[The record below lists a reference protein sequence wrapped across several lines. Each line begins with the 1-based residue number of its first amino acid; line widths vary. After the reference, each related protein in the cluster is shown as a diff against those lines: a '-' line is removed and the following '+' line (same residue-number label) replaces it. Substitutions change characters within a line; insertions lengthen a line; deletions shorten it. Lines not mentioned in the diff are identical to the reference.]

1 MKRIAPALHTA
12 VALALAVALPVAGAV
27 ELPVALRAALQA
39 DPSLASAL
47 ANRDAAQENIA
58 IARSRLMPQVSLQ
71 STMQQTNQ
79 TTDRG
84 GLVQDFNG
92 PSKNTQLSL
101 RQAVYRRRDLA
112 GLDIGK
118 LQALYG
124 EHKVTSAQSE
134 LWGRTALS
142 WVDVLAAQA
151 LRDVYARTLSS
162 VSLSADQER
171 KRFEAGDGT
180 RDSMAEAG
188 AQLAQAR
195 AQLADATI
203 DLESKLR
210 AFRLLTQ
217 LPAPGFDDFRLP
229 GAAAVGALPET
240 EEALLERI
248 LDTNADVLQARVN
261 EQIGERRL
269 AQSSADHWPTLDLVA
284 GVNRAR
290 NDSTNTLGVRYSN
303 SQLGVQIM
311 VPIYSGGGVAAS
323 ERQASAAYQAAR
335 SDTESLIQKLRTQ
348 YLTDWRSQ
356 GALLE
361 RAGAAR
367 ELVDAA
373 LEQSRA
379 AEFGIKAGVRTWA
392 DRGSAELL
400 RARRDADLVTLTATL
415 LKTQTRLLSLL
426 PAGDP
431 AWERWAQTL
440 SQLARQPASGG

>member
-1 MKRIAPALHTA
+1 VTRIVPALHTA
-12 VALALAVALPVAGAV
+12 LALALAVALPVAGAV
-27 ELPVALRAALQA
+27 DLPVAQRAALLA
-39 DPSLASAL
+39 DPALASAL

-134 LWGRTALS
+134 LWNRTALS
-142 WVDVLAAQA
+142 WIDVLGAQA
-151 LRDVYARTLSS
+151 LRDIYASTLSS
-162 VSLSADQER
+162 VSQSAEQER

-180 RDSMAEAG
+180 RDSVAEAA
-188 AQLAQAR
+188 AQLALAR
-195 AQLADATI
+195 AQLADTTI

-210 AFRLLTQ
+210 AFRLLTR
-217 LPAPGFDDFRLP
+217 LPVAGFDDFRLP
-229 GAAAVGALPET
+229 GAIALGALPEAEDT
-240 EEALLERI
+240 LLDRI
-248 LDTNADVLQARVN
+248 LDTNAEVQQARVN

-284 GVNRAR
+284 GMNRAQ

-303 SQLGVQIM
+303 SQVGVQLV

-335 SDTESLIQKLRTQ
+335 SDTEYLIQRLRTL
-348 YLTDWRSQ
+348 YLTDWRAQ
-356 GALLE
+356 GSLLE

-367 ELVDAA
+367 ELVEAG
-373 LEQSRA
+373 LEQRRA

-400 RARRDADLVTLTATL
+400 RARRESDLVTLTATL
-415 LKTQTRLLSLL
+415 LKTQARLLSLL

-431 AWERWAQTL
+431 AWERWSQSL
-440 SQLARQPASGG
+440 SQLARRPASGG